1 MLMFIL
7 AISCLTTFNLP
18 WFMGLTIQGP
28 MLYCSLQH
36 WVSLLLWDTS
46 TTACHFCFGPT
57 ASSFQYLL
65 VIALYSSPV
74 AHLIPY
80 NLGGG
85 SYSGVT
91 PFCLFMLFMGF
102 SQQEYRRCLPFP
114 PPVDHVLSELSSMTH
129 LFWMVLHGM
138 AHSVS
143 VLCKPL
149 CHNKAVIQE
158 RGFQAYCYIK
168 GQHLHL
174 KLII

>member
-1 MLMFIL
+1 MIHGPDNPRSYVILFLTALGFTFIMRHIHNCL
-7 AISCLTTFNLP
+7 SFLLWPNRFFLSIAISNCPPLFPSGTFDSLRP
-18 WFMGLTIQGP
+18 W
-28 MLYCSLQH
+28 
-36 WVSLLLWDTS
+36 
-46 TTACHFCFGPT
+46 
-57 ASSFQYLL
+57 
-65 VIALYSSPV
+65 
-74 AHLIPY
+74 
-80 NLGGG
+80 GGG
-85 SYSGVT
+85 SYSGVI

-114 PPVDHVLSELSSMTH
+114 PPVDHVLSELSSMTY

-158 RGFQAYCYIK
+158 RGFRAYCYIK

-174 KLII
+174 KLNI